1 MKTQEL
7 REYTRWIADNYRP
20 YRADLNLWESKDG
33 TAIVTGELLP
43 KYYLKSKRQKPKGV
57 FGFLARLLPF
67 LIFPILPIKPVQ
79 QDTVKIDTGRVTIVN
94 KPLAPV
100 AVKVFRFIPEK
111 KNQ

>member
-20 YRADLNLWESKDG
+20 YRAELNLWESKDG

-43 KYYLKSKRQKPKGV
+43 KYYLKSKNRKAKGV
-57 FGFLARLLPF
+57 FGFLAKLLPF
-67 LIFPILPIKPVQ
+67 LILPILPIKPMPR
-79 QDTVKIDTGRVTIVN
+79 DTTKIDTGRVTTVN

-100 AVKVFRFIPEK
+100 AVWVIRKMPK
-111 KNQ
+111 Q